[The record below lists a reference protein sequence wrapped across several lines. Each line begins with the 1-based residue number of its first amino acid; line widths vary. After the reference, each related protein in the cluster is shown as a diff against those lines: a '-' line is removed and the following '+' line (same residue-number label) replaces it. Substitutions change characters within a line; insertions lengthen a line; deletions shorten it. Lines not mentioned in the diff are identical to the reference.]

1 MQFDM
6 DQTNCAQVFYFT
18 LGGTRGDAAGMAV
31 ITRNPGA
38 ARHDP
43 PDLLEFGWTKG
54 H

>member
-6 DQTNCAQVFYFT
+6 DQTLCAQVIYFT
-18 LGGTRGDAAGMAV
+18 LSGTRGDAAGMAV
-31 ITRNPGA
+31 AKSNPGA
-38 ARHDP
+38 AQHDP